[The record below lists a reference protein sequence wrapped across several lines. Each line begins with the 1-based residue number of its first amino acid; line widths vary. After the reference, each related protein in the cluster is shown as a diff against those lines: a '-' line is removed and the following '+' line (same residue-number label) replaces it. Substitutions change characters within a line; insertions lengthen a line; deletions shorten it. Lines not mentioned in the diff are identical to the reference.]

1 MHDGARA
8 LGVSRGARDA
18 RWVLAVLASVWLGC
32 KQPVPAP
39 VDPQAAKRGRSLFQ
53 RGQSV
58 RGAPLMGFLAP
69 ERVELSGEVAACA
82 RCHGPSGRGSREGGV
97 EVPDITPGALG
108 HSRTRAVGEVE
119 DRARPAYSRATLLR
133 AITEGR
139 SASGRELGMTM
150 PRYVLDDAEREELLA
165 YLEQLGEHPDPG
177 VSPTTLTVGAALPL
191 TGRLGPLGQEAAA
204 VVRAVFADVNAS
216 GGIFRRKL
224 ELIVE
229 NDAALHEPLSVTRSN
244 AETATGLLAREN
256 PTRVETESSQRIAM
270 PPPSDATT
278 RLLARANPTRVETAT
293 SQRIATPPPPDA
305 TITSKWRGNPSRMV
319 EDAAAIIA
327 APSATPPPLNATT
340 TSEERGNPSR
350 VVEAAA
356 APIVTPPRPD
366 ATTRLLDRGVLALVA
381 SMRRGPLPSDTR
393 LAAEGA
399 PLVLPLA
406 LTGGTSE
413 EDSPV
418 FFLYPDEPSLARL
431 AVQSLANTRE
441 SELRRKPL
449 VVVHTGGEAG
459 QAWAQAVRAETTRRE
474 FLSPVEVTL
483 PDGTLPVD
491 RWASAPPPAVLYA
504 GTPEG
509 LATLLRVLEAS
520 APTVRVLAPASL
532 AIPEVVGAST
542 ARIHF
547 LYPAGLGERAPE
559 LKDFVAFMKRHGL
572 APGHSSFQFGAY
584 AAARVLVEA
593 LTRTGAE
600 VTRASLTQQLE
611 ALRDFDTGVS
621 PPVTFGVNRRVGIQ
635 GGQLAALDPTT
646 NQLVAASDW
655 MPLTP

>member
-18 RWVLAVLASVWLGC
+18 RWVLVVLASVWLGC

-165 YLEQLGEHPDPG
+165 YLVQLGEHPDPG

-224 ELIVE
+224 ELVVE
-229 NDAALHEPLSVTRSN
+229 DDAALHEPRSVTRSN

-256 PTRVETESSQRIAM
+256 PTRVETEGPQR
-270 PPPSDATT
+270 
-278 RLLARANPTRVETAT
+278 
-293 SQRIATPPPPDA
+293 
-305 TITSKWRGNPSRMV
+305 
-319 EDAAAIIA
+319 
-327 APSATPPPLNATT
+327 
-340 TSEERGNPSR
+340 
-350 VVEAAA
+350 
-356 APIVTPPRPD
+356 VTPD
-366 ATTRLLDRGVLALVA
+366 ATTRLLDRGVLALGA

-474 FLSPVEVTL
+474 FLSPVELTL
-483 PDGTLPVD
+483 PDRTLPVE

-509 LATLLRVLEAS
+509 LATLLRALEAS

-542 ARIHF
+542 ERIHF

-559 LKDFVAFMKRHGL
+559 LKDFVSFMKRHGL

-655 MPLTP
+655 IPLTP

>member
-32 KQPVPAP
+32 KQAVPAP

-165 YLEQLGEHPDPG
+165 YLVQLGEHPDPG

-229 NDAALHEPLSVTRSN
+229 DDAALHEPRNVTRSN
-244 AETATGLLAREN
+244 AETTTGLLAREN
-256 PTRVETESSQRIAM
+256 PTRVETEGPQR
-270 PPPSDATT
+270 
-278 RLLARANPTRVETAT
+278 
-293 SQRIATPPPPDA
+293 
-305 TITSKWRGNPSRMV
+305 
-319 EDAAAIIA
+319 
-327 APSATPPPLNATT
+327 
-340 TSEERGNPSR
+340 
-350 VVEAAA
+350 
-356 APIVTPPRPD
+356 VTPD

-474 FLSPVEVTL
+474 FLSPVELTL
-483 PDGTLPVD
+483 PDGTLPVE

-509 LATLLRVLEAS
+509 LATLLRALEAS

>member
-1 MHDGARA
+1 
-8 LGVSRGARDA
+8 
-18 RWVLAVLASVWLGC
+18 
-32 KQPVPAP
+32 
-39 VDPQAAKRGRSLFQ
+39 
-53 RGQSV
+53 
-58 RGAPLMGFLAP
+58 MGFLAP

-165 YLEQLGEHPDPG
+165 YLVQLGEHPDPG

-224 ELIVE
+224 ELVVE
-229 NDAALHEPLSVTRSN
+229 DDAALHEPRSVTRSN

-256 PTRVETESSQRIAM
+256 PTRVETEGPQR
-270 PPPSDATT
+270 
-278 RLLARANPTRVETAT
+278 
-293 SQRIATPPPPDA
+293 
-305 TITSKWRGNPSRMV
+305 
-319 EDAAAIIA
+319 
-327 APSATPPPLNATT
+327 
-340 TSEERGNPSR
+340 
-350 VVEAAA
+350 
-356 APIVTPPRPD
+356 VTPD
-366 ATTRLLDRGVLALVA
+366 ATTRLLDRGVLALGA

-474 FLSPVEVTL
+474 FLSPVELTL
-483 PDGTLPVD
+483 PDRTLPVE

-509 LATLLRVLEAS
+509 LATLLRALEAS

-542 ARIHF
+542 ERIHF

-559 LKDFVAFMKRHGL
+559 LKDFVSFMKRHGL

-655 MPLTP
+655 IPLTP